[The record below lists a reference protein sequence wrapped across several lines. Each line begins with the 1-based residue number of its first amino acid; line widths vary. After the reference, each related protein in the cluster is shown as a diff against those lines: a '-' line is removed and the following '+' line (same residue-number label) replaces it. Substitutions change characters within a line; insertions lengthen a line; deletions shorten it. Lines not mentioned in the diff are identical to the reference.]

1 MRSGLINAGVRRR
14 LRLSAAFCL
23 SLCLLCSLLTG
34 CTLGASVDSMLKP
47 PSLSKEQQQIYR
59 ALQDAAGTGIT
70 LQYPRS
76 GAYLSAFTVVDL
88 DADGEDEA
96 LVFYKKTNF
105 TATENSLRLNVLD
118 QVNGKW
124 MSVCDYPAD
133 GAEIERVVIQPLG
146 ASPKN
151 RILIGYSSVDQSD
164 KSLSVYTYGDSG
176 LTALFQTPYTMFDV
190 ADLDADSLQELLVLS
205 RATDS
210 AAASAALYRMD
221 QEAVSDAGKLELRCG
236 FSDYSQVLYGRL
248 AGGSIGIYID
258 GQSGPTA
265 VQTEILC
272 TDSNSGALCYALP
285 DSATVAATARSAGY
299 LSMDVDGD
307 GSVEIP
313 VQQPFPGYDDSSS
326 EQVRLT
332 RWLSVSG
339 SALTERMRSYY
350 SLSDGCLFILPE
362 SWYGTVTAVT
372 DALTGDIVFCRYDGA
387 ISDHMA
393 ELLRYGAV
401 HDQEEQ
407 DDRTANGYQL
417 LRSRGKTA
425 YYMRAAQPESD
436 ELALPQ
442 EELLVRFFFVNAG

>member
-1 MRSGLINAGVRRR
+1 M
-14 LRLSAAFCL
+14 
-23 SLCLLCSLLTG
+23 
-34 CTLGASVDSMLKP
+34 
-47 PSLSKEQQQIYR
+47 
-59 ALQDAAGTGIT
+59 
-70 LQYPRS
+70 
-76 GAYLSAFTVVDL
+76 
-88 DADGEDEA
+88 
-96 LVFYKKTNF
+96 
-105 TATENSLRLNVLD
+105 
-118 QVNGKW
+118 
-124 MSVCDYPAD
+124 
-133 GAEIERVVIQPLG
+133 
-146 ASPKN
+146 
-151 RILIGYSSVDQSD
+151 
-164 KSLSVYTYGDSG
+164 
-176 LTALFQTPYTMFDV
+176 
-190 ADLDADSLQELLVLS
+190 
-205 RATDS
+205 
-210 AAASAALYRMD
+210 
-221 QEAVSDAGKLELRCG
+221 
-236 FSDYSQVLYGRL
+236 
-248 AGGSIGIYID
+248 
-258 GQSGPTA
+258 
-265 VQTEILC
+265 
-272 TDSNSGALCYALP
+272 
-285 DSATVAATARSAGY
+285 
-299 LSMDVDGD
+299 
-307 GSVEIP
+307 EIP

>member
-164 KSLSVYTYGDSG
+164 KSLSVYT
-176 LTALFQTPYTMFDV
+176 
-190 ADLDADSLQELLVLS
+190 
-205 RATDS
+205 
-210 AAASAALYRMD
+210 
-221 QEAVSDAGKLELRCG
+221 
-236 FSDYSQVLYGRL
+236 
-248 AGGSIGIYID
+248 
-258 GQSGPTA
+258 
-265 VQTEILC
+265 
-272 TDSNSGALCYALP
+272 
-285 DSATVAATARSAGY
+285 
-299 LSMDVDGD
+299 
-307 GSVEIP
+307 
-313 VQQPFPGYDDSSS
+313 
-326 EQVRLT
+326 
-332 RWLSVSG
+332 
-339 SALTERMRSYY
+339 
-350 SLSDGCLFILPE
+350 
-362 SWYGTVTAVT
+362 
-372 DALTGDIVFCRYDGA
+372 
-387 ISDHMA
+387 
-393 ELLRYGAV
+393 
-401 HDQEEQ
+401 
-407 DDRTANGYQL
+407 
-417 LRSRGKTA
+417 
-425 YYMRAAQPESD
+425 
-436 ELALPQ
+436 
-442 EELLVRFFFVNAG
+442 

>member
-236 FSDYSQVLYGRL
+236 FSDYSQVRRREHRHL
-248 AGGSIGIYID
+248 
-258 GQSGPTA
+258 
-265 VQTEILC
+265 
-272 TDSNSGALCYALP
+272 
-285 DSATVAATARSAGY
+285 
-299 LSMDVDGD
+299 
-307 GSVEIP
+307 
-313 VQQPFPGYDDSSS
+313 
-326 EQVRLT
+326 
-332 RWLSVSG
+332 
-339 SALTERMRSYY
+339 
-350 SLSDGCLFILPE
+350 
-362 SWYGTVTAVT
+362 
-372 DALTGDIVFCRYDGA
+372 
-387 ISDHMA
+387 H
-393 ELLRYGAV
+393 
-401 HDQEEQ
+401 
-407 DDRTANGYQL
+407 
-417 LRSRGKTA
+417 
-425 YYMRAAQPESD
+425 
-436 ELALPQ
+436 
-442 EELLVRFFFVNAG
+442 